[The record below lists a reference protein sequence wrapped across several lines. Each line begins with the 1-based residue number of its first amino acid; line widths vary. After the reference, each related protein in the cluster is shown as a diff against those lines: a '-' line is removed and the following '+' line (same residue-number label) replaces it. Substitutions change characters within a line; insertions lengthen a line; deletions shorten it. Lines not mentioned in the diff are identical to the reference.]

1 MIPHRKGTHMT
12 NLLIKLFIRSPRDTA
27 SPAVRRA
34 YGTLV
39 STVGIILNL
48 LLAAGK
54 FTVGFLFG
62 AISVQADAVNNL
74 SDAGSQ
80 LISLV
85 TFKLAAKPADR
96 DHPFGHARIE
106 YVASMIVS
114 FLILLVGWE
123 LLSGSVDKILHPTET
138 LFSWLSVAVLG
149 ASVLVKLWLCVFNR
163 KIAKKIDSS
172 VMRATAADSLS
183 DAGATFAVLVATLI
197 FKFTGWDP
205 DAYMGILVALL
216 ILWAGIKILND
227 TKNSILGEKPS
238 EETVAQ
244 IEAMVAEFREQGAIG
259 IHDLVVHNYGP
270 GRVMASLHV
279 EVDGDADIYASHD
292 MADLI
297 ERRLA
302 VECGIEATVHMDP
315 IAIRDPRVSE
325 LRAYAE
331 AIALEI
337 DERLRIHD
345 FRIVPGETHTN
356 LIFDIAAP
364 FEISVTNAELR
375 AKVADEIHK
384 RNDHLFAVITVDRV

>member
-1 MIPHRKGTHMT
+1 MT

-54 FTVGFLFG
+54 FTVGLLFG
-62 AISVQADAVNNL
+62 AISIQADAINNL

-80 LISLV
+80 IISLI

-123 LLSGSVDKILHPTET
+123 LLSGSVDKIINPSET
-138 LFSWLSVAVLG
+138 VFSWLAVAVLG

-183 DAGATFAVLVATLI
+183 DAGATFAVLVATLV

-244 IEAMVAEFREQGAIG
+244 IEAMVEEFRDQGAIG

-331 AIALEI
+331 AIVTEI
-337 DERLRIHD
+337 DDRLRIHD

-364 FEISVTNAELR
+364 FELSVTNAELR
-375 AKVADEIHK
+375 SRVADAIHEK
-384 RNDHLFAVITVDRV
+384 NNHLFAVITVDRV

>member
-1 MIPHRKGTHMT
+1 MIPHRKGAHMT
-12 NLLIKLFIRSPRDTA
+12 NLLIKLFIKSPRDTA

-114 FLILLVGWE
+114 FLVLHIGWDLITE
-123 LLSGSVDKILHPTET
+123 SVKKILHPTET
-138 LFSWLSVAVLG
+138 IFSWLSVAVLG
-149 ASVLVKLWLCVFNR
+149 VSVLVKLWLCVFNR

-183 DAGATFAVLVATLI
+183 DAGATFAVLVATLV

-205 DAYMGILVALL
+205 DAYMGVLVALL

-315 IAIRDPRVSE
+315 IAIHDPRVSE

-331 AIALEI
+331 AIVLGL
-337 DERLRIHD
+337 DDRLRIHD

-375 AKVADEIHK
+375 AKVADAIHK
-384 RNDHLFAVITVDRV
+384 GNSHLFAVITVDRV

>member
-1 MIPHRKGTHMT
+1 MT

-54 FTVGFLFG
+54 FTVGLLFG
-62 AISVQADAVNNL
+62 AISIQADAINNL

-80 LISLV
+80 IISLI

-123 LLSGSVDKILHPTET
+123 LLSDSVDKIINPSET
-138 LFSWLSVAVLG
+138 VFSWLAVAVLG

-183 DAGATFAVLVATLI
+183 DAGATFAVLVATLV

-227 TKNSILGEKPS
+227 TKNSILGEQPS

-244 IEAMVAEFREQGAIG
+244 IEAMVEEFRDQGAIG

-331 AIALEI
+331 AIVTEI
-337 DERLRIHD
+337 DDRLRIHD

-364 FEISVTNAELR
+364 FELALTNAELR
-375 AKVADEIHK
+375 SRVADAIHEK
-384 RNDHLFAVITVDRV
+384 NNHLFAVITVDRV

>member
-1 MIPHRKGTHMT
+1 MP
-12 NLLIKLFIRSPRDTA
+12 DA
-27 SPAVRRA
+27 YYA

-114 FLILLVGWE
+114 FLVLHIGWDLITE
-123 LLSGSVDKILHPTET
+123 SVKKILHPTET
-138 LFSWLSVAVLG
+138 IFSWLSVAVLG
-149 ASVLVKLWLCVFNR
+149 VSVLVKLWLCVFNR

-183 DAGATFAVLVATLI
+183 DAGATFAVLVATLV

-205 DAYMGILVALL
+205 DAYMGVLVALL

-244 IEAMVAEFREQGAIG
+244 IEAMVEEFREQGAIG

-315 IAIRDPRVSE
+315 IAIHDPRVSE

-331 AIALEI
+331 AIVLGL
-337 DERLRIHD
+337 DDRLRIHD

>member
-1 MIPHRKGTHMT
+1 MIPHRKGAHMT
-12 NLLIKLFIRSPRDTA
+12 NLLIKLFIKSPRDTA

-114 FLILLVGWE
+114 FLVLHIGWDLITE
-123 LLSGSVDKILHPTET
+123 SVKKILHPTET
-138 LFSWLSVAVLG
+138 IFSWLSVAVLG
-149 ASVLVKLWLCVFNR
+149 VSVLVKLWLCVFNR

-183 DAGATFAVLVATLI
+183 DAGATFAVLVATLV

-205 DAYMGILVALL
+205 DAYMGVLVALL

-315 IAIRDPRVSE
+315 IAIHDPRVSE

-331 AIALEI
+331 AIVTEI
-337 DERLRIHD
+337 DDRLRIHD

-375 AKVADEIHK
+375 AKVADAIHK
-384 RNDHLFAVITVDRV
+384 GNSHLFAVITVDRV